1 MVTFSLDPRG
11 LHFFFSRPSGLVLSL
26 SKYFFLPNIF
36 STFFDIVILRT
47 SLSSLVRQP
56 SRRCHVVP
64 KKDLPR
70 VAGLAP
76 LPSPGSPARGRVRM
90 GPPMVVLLGAA
101 PPLIG
106 RPHGGVIHR
115 PRRGFPARR
124 CREILWSA
132 SSAISKTSLTA
143 WSAWKGKQ

>member
-1 MVTFSLDPRG
+1 MTPEVFTFSSLD
-11 LHFFFSRPSGLVLSL
+11 LVVSFCC
-26 SKYFFLPNIF
+26 SQNIFLPNIF
-36 STFFDIVILRT
+36 STFFDIVISRT

-64 KKDLPR
+64 KEDLPR
-70 VAGLAP
+70 VAGLAH
-76 LPSPGSPARGRVRM
+76 LLSPEIRARGLVRV

-101 PPLIG
+101 PPLIA
-106 RPHGGVIHR
+106 RPHGGAIHR